1 MHKKVKIVA
10 TLGPASDSPEMILK
24 LAKLG
29 VDVFRFNLTHA
40 TLEESHARTQA
51 VREAEEKL
59 QRPLAIMGDLGGP
72 KIRTGMTT
80 ERHVQAGDTLRFVKS
95 DDGTDALTINF
106 PEIIDHLAV
115 GAEIYLNDG
124 APKLEVTR
132 IQKGIV
138 TARVIVPGVVKS
150 KMGFSAQGMHVNAF
164 SLSAKDKADIK
175 MMAEVGADALAISF
189 VQSAADVKAVRKA
202 CPKGY
207 TPMLIA
213 KIETKA
219 GVDRV
224 EEILREADGL
234 MVARGDLGFAV
245 PLAEVPHIQKQLIRV
260 ARTMGKPVITATQM
274 LESMTANH
282 LPTRAEVT
290 DVANAILDGTDA
302 VMLSGETARGAY
314 PEEVIRT
321 MVRIITRAQ
330 VDVMPQTFPENTFI
344 ADAVAASAVH
354 MADQLD
360 ARAIISF
367 TETGR
372 TAQRIAR
379 YRHDQHIVA
388 LTPSATIARRLN
400 FSWGVAGV
408 AAGKIASFDAA
419 IPEAR
424 AHAKAYAKKGERYI
438 VVAGRDQFGTTG
450 TTNLVLVQ
458 TL

>member
-40 TLEESHARTQA
+40 TLEESHARTKA
-51 VREAEEKL
+51 VRKAEETL
-59 QRPLAIMGDLGGP
+59 ARPLAIVGDLGGP
-72 KIRTGMTT
+72 KIRTGMTA
-80 ERHVQAGDTLRFVKS
+80 ERQVHAGDVIRFVKS
-95 DDGTDALTINF
+95 EDGTDALTINF

-132 IQKGIV
+132 IQKGVV
-138 TARVIVPGVVKS
+138 TARVVVPGVIKS

-164 SLSAKDKADIK
+164 TLSAKDKADIK

-189 VQSAADVKAVRKA
+189 VQSVADVRAVRKA

-207 TPMLIA
+207 APMLIA

-219 GVDRV
+219 GVDHA

-245 PLAEVPHIQKQLIRV
+245 PLAEVPHIQKQLIRI
-260 ARTMGKPVITATQM
+260 ARMMGKPVITATQM

-330 VDVMPQTFPENTFI
+330 VDVVPQAFPDNTFV
-344 ADAVAASAVH
+344 ADAVAASAVRI
-354 MADQLD
+354 ADQLN
-360 ARAIISF
+360 AHAIISF

-379 YRHDQHIVA
+379 YRHSQFIVA
-388 LTPSATIARRLN
+388 LTPSASIARRLN
-400 FSWGVAGV
+400 FSWGVSGV
-408 AAGKIASFDAA
+408 VAGKIASFDAA
-419 IPEAR
+419 LPEAR
-424 AHAKAYAKKGERYI
+424 SHAKTLVKKGGQYV